1 MRYLEKL
8 KQHKHSGG
16 MEGAVN
22 PPYPPEKKVK
32 SIPGYELT
40 SPTSFLGP
48 ATVGPVADVLPTPIP
63 GHEDGQAPAVST
75 PTPSDPIPW
84 HDATPDDRAEI
95 RAALFE
101 GLPVQIYS
109 KVLGEI
115 VWWALDDDVARK
127 LKGGEFV
134 KQGYPPYHGEAIYV
148 WSELLAVI
156 GLPPD
161 ALKNLH
167 AFKKAFDARISKP
180 RVICSA
186 CQNLAASYHHCTVR
200 RELVIANPDNPI
212 ECDSYR
218 PR

>member
-1 MRYLEKL
+1 MSYLEKL

-16 MEGAVN
+16 MEGVVN

-32 SIPGYELT
+32 SIPGDELT

-48 ATVGPVADVLPTPIP
+48 ATVGPVADVLPTPVP

-84 HDATPDDRAEI
+84 HDATPDERAEI
-95 RAALFE
+95 KTALFE
-101 GLPVQIYS
+101 GQ
-109 KVLGEI
+109 
-115 VWWALDDDVARK
+115 DDVALK

-134 KQGYPPYHGEAIYV
+134 KQGCPLYYGEAIYV

-156 GLPPD
+156 GFPPD

-180 RVICSA
+180 RVICSG
-186 CQNLAASYHHCTVR
+186 CRNLAATYHHCLVR
-200 RELVIANPDNPI
+200 KDILIANPDTPI